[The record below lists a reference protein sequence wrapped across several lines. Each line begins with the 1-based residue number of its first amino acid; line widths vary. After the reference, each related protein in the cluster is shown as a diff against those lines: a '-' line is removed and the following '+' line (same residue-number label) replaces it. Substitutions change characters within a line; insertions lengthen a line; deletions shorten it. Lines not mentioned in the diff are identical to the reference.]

1 MAAGP
6 QGSLHLWII
15 ATEPVNDRAVIVSV
29 TTLRH
34 NVDQTVVLQKGDH
47 PFVNHQSAVFFGDSK
62 IVNAT
67 MLAEQVANGS
77 VSNHHPCDTRLIDEI
92 GMGLRASPFTPK
104 KILNFL
110 DDLP

>member
-6 QGSLHLWII
+6 QRSRHLWII

-47 PFVNHQSAVFFGDSK
+47 PFIEHQSGVFFGDSR
-62 IVNAT
+62 IVNIT
-67 MLAEQVANGS
+67 LLAEQVEDGY
-77 VSNHHPCDTRLIDEI
+77 VSNHHPCDPWLIDEI
-92 GMGLRASPFTPK
+92 AMGLRASPLTPK

-110 DDLP
+110 DGLP